1 MKKNLG
7 DKIDSYA
14 AGTNHTLKFWLF
26 QGLEKVMKCEE
37 ECNKCREKNFILAEQ
52 IMAPLP
58 KFRLKEPLHVFAL
71 TAANCG
77 RPYIVSEERR
87 KRRQKKYI
95 CLFTCSTT
103 RVVHLGV
110 GFDMDTDQFLNEF
123 YRMVNCHELPM

>member
-1 MKKNLG
+1 
-7 DKIDSYA
+7 
-14 AGTNHTLKFWLF
+14 
-26 QGLEKVMKCEE
+26 MKCEE

-87 KRRQKKYI
+87 KKYI

>member
-1 MKKNLG
+1 
-7 DKIDSYA
+7 
-14 AGTNHTLKFWLF
+14 
-26 QGLEKVMKCEE
+26 MKCEE

-87 KRRQKKYI
+87 NVGKRNTFASLLVQ
-95 CLFTCSTT
+95 
-103 RVVHLGV
+103 
-110 GFDMDTDQFLNEF
+110 QPE
-123 YRMVNCHELPM
+123 